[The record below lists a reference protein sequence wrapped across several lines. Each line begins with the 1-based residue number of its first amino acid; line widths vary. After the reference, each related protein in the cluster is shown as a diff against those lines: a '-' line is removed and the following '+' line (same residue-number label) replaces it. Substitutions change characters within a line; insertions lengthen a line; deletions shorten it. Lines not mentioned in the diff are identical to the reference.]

1 MLVTVMGAGNGGLAI
16 AFEWAQ
22 HGHEV
27 RLHSHPDYARNIAP
41 VSKSG
46 GINAVGVLNGF
57 APIPVATT
65 DAREALDGAELVFV
79 VSPAY
84 ATEGLA
90 ALAGPHLRE
99 GMTVVVCPGSCV
111 GSLAFKRAAGLSV
124 RDESILVGETA
135 TLPYAVRA
143 TDEGGVHIYH
153 RFDSGLFAAAAPRT
167 GTQRL
172 LDSLRQVWP
181 DTEEAATVFQ
191 TSLQNGNP
199 VIHPA
204 VTILNA
210 ALIDRTHGD
219 FKFYEEGV
227 TPASGR
233 LMQAVDEERLAIATA
248 LGVSILSEPEAGVRQ
263 GYMTEANYTTGYSK
277 APGFL
282 GIRAQSQLDNRYL
295 TEDVGYSMVFFTDLA
310 RALHVP
316 TPTMDAV
323 VHIASVILGRDF
335 VAEGARTMATMGL
348 ADLTREELL
357 AF

>member
-16 AFEWAQ
+16 AFEWVQ
-22 HGHEV
+22 HGHEA
-27 RLHSHPDYARNIAP
+27 RLYSDPDFARNIGP
-41 VSKSG
+41 VRARG
-46 GINAVGVLNGF
+46 GITSEGILSGF
-57 APIPVATT
+57 APIEVATT
-65 DAREALDGAELVFV
+65 DAEEALDGAELVFV

-84 ATEGLA
+84 ATEAIA
-90 ALAGPHLRE
+90 AAARPHLRE

-111 GSLAFKRAAGLSV
+111 GSLAFKHAAGLSV
-124 RDESILVGETA
+124 KDESVLVGETS

-143 TDEGGVHIYH
+143 TDDGGVHIYH
-153 RFDSGLFAAAAPRT
+153 RFDTGLLAAAAPRT
-167 GTQRL
+167 GTARL
-172 LDSLRQVWP
+172 LDILRQVWP
-181 DTEEAATVFQ
+181 ETEEAATVFQ

-210 ALIDRTHGD
+210 ALIERTHGD

-227 TPASGR
+227 TTASGR
-233 LMQAVDEERLAIATA
+233 LMEAVDTERLAIASA

-295 TEDVGYSMVFFTDLA
+295 TEDVGYSMVFLTDLA
-310 RALHVP
+310 RSLQVP

-323 VHIASVILGRDF
+323 VHIASVVLDRDF
-335 VAEGARTMATMGL
+335 AAEGARTMEMMGL
-348 ADLTREELL
+348 ADFTREELL
-357 AF
+357 TY